1 MTIKNNTPDK
11 LGTESIQKEINIL
24 EMDYLDPYIEI
35 MEVSA
40 KATENDVII
49 YELLIKDNS
58 SEPIP
63 KTHKQYLEEIAD
75 FTGYAIDMDLQK
87 IETNIEIISKEDKL
101 SRVTL
106 TLTF

>member
-11 LGTESIQKEINIL
+11 LGTESIQEEINIL
-24 EMDYLDPYIEI
+24 EMNYLDPYIEI
-35 MEVSA
+35 IEVSA